1 VLRSVFVVVKACAAG
16 SFALATLACQE
27 PSFPRS
33 SEHPL
38 LGQPVPEIGPR
49 KTVFGAAFDPNDLEG
64 HPVFVKFFAEYCGP
78 CKEGLPTF
86 QRLHKKYPD
95 VRFVGIDE
103 DKHPD
108 AAVELALTFGLTFPV
123 LADEGNDLSGRFKV
137 STLPTSFAA
146 DASGVVRWVGTARQ
160 RDQDLKAAV
169 AAIR

>member
-1 VLRSVFVVVKACAAG
+1 MLRSVFVVVKSWAPA
-16 SFALATLACQE
+16 ALALTTLACHE

-38 LGQPVPEIGPR
+38 LGQKVPEIGPR
-49 KTVFGAAFDPNDLEG
+49 TTVFGDAFDPNQLRG
-64 HPVFVKFFAEYCGP
+64 HPIFVKFFAEYCVP

-86 QRLHKKYPD
+86 QKLHKKYPD

-103 DKHPD
+103 DKQAED
-108 AAVELALTFGLTFPV
+108 GVELALTFGLTFPV
-123 LADEGNDLSGRFKV
+123 LADGSNDLSDRFKV

-146 DASGVVRWVGTARQ
+146 DASGVVRWVGTSRQ

-169 AAIR
+169 KAIR